1 MIVAPFKTVMC
12 RFEDQTPA
20 VDSIETSG
28 VVNALLS
35 ATGKAAGDYTV
46 TVPARLLEKKRQTR
60 FIFNIVMICMAG
72 ISLLVG
78 GIAS

>member
-1 MIVAPFKTVMC
+1 MTGPEAADGGQHRAP
-12 RFEDQTPA
+12 
-20 VDSIETSG
+20 
-28 VVNALLS
+28 
-35 ATGKAAGDYTV
+35 AG
-46 TVPARLLEKKRQTR
+46 LLEKKRQTR